1 MDLDENSEGRKP
13 ARERMP
19 NVTAWIDLLREAFG
33 RDYIDQ
39 CIRDGM
45 KDGTF
50 WAIENG
56 QSIGNV
62 PEAMAAQFG
71 EASRKE
77 SDVD

>member
-1 MDLDENSEGRKP
+1 MDLDDNSERRKP

-19 NVTAWIDLLREAFG
+19 NVTAWIDSLREAFG

-56 QSIGNV
+56 ESIGNV
-62 PEAMAAQFG
+62 PEDMRRQFG
-71 EASRKE
+71 DSENRR